1 MSDVYPDNIYRY
13 MLRNSILVL
22 LLLIVSASG
31 AIAQSEDIRS
41 DVKLNLQT
49 AIETALANSTD
60 MKRALLSVRD
70 ADQLE
75 NLAWAEVMPTI
86 NTDMTYTRNMEIP
99 VNFVPGEF
107 FGGEPGS
114 LVPIAF
120 GTDNSWDGGFS
131 VQQTLFRGQAF
142 IGISSSSVFRMAQL
156 ENYRAASQLVV
167 TQTRQAYHAVLIAK
181 EQFRLQEATISRLRE
196 NLADNK
202 SRAGAGIIDEYE
214 VLRIEVQLRNEEPRI
229 QQSLNAVNAAYRNLK
244 VVMGMP
250 LDAVFEIEGDLSA
263 YDIHSD
269 GNASAT
275 NASIADV
282 TNQIPFQPL
291 TQANDIQNLAQ
302 SRGDLRVL
310 DYQIQ
315 LKKREISS
323 EKSMYFPNVSAT
335 YNLRWSAA
343 QPGSP
348 DFFGD
353 SDNRARFQTL
363 GIKAS
368 LPIFDGMRRNTNVQ
382 RAIIARKDLEEQLSF
397 ADRQARNEVIT
408 ASEEI
413 NQVITVLPS
422 VKEGIE
428 LARMGYD
435 RALARFNN
443 GLGSQLD
450 VTEAELQLRQA
461 QLNYAQLVF
470 DYLNSKARYDQA
482 IGQVPFVS
490 N

>member
-1 MSDVYPDNIYRY
+1 
-13 MLRNSILVL
+13 MLRKTFIAIVMILSPALAALAQTESIRDGVK
-22 LLLIVSASG
+22 V
-31 AIAQSEDIRS
+31 DI
-41 DVKLNLQT
+41 QT

-60 MKRALLSVRD
+60 MKRALLSIRD

-86 NTDMTYTRNMEIP
+86 STDMAYTRNMEIP

-120 GTDNSWDGGFS
+120 GTDNSWEGGLS
-131 VQQTLFRGQAF
+131 VQQTIFRGQAF
-142 IGISSSSVFRMAQL
+142 VGIGSSTVFRLAQL
-156 ENYRAASQLVV
+156 ENYRATSQRVV
-167 TQTRQAYHAVLIAK
+167 TQLRQAYHGVLIAK
-181 EQFRLQEATISRLRE
+181 EQLRLQEATISRLRE
-196 NLADNK
+196 NLQENRG
-202 SRAGAGIIDEYE
+202 RAAAGIIDEYE

-229 QQSLNAVNAAYRNLK
+229 QQATNAVNAAYRALK
-244 VVMGMP
+244 IQMGLP
-250 LDAVFEIEGDLSA
+250 VDVEFEVEGDLSEF
-263 YDIHSD
+263 DLT
-269 GNASAT
+269 SAQAAVPT
-275 NASIADV
+275 NASIAFV
-282 TNQIPFQPL
+282 SNQTPFQPVVR
-291 TQANDIQNLAQ
+291 ANEVPDLAMF
-302 SRGDLRVL
+302 RGDLRVL
-310 DYQIQ
+310 DYQIR
-315 LKKREISS
+315 LKKKEISS
-323 EKSMYFPNVSAT
+323 EKSMYYPNISAT

-343 QPGSP
+343 QPGAP

-363 GIKAS
+363 GIRAS
-368 LPIFDGMRRNTNVQ
+368 LPLFDGMRRNTNVQ

-397 ADRQARNEVIT
+397 ADRQARNEVVT

-413 NQVITVLPS
+413 NNVLTVLPS
-422 VKEGIE
+422 VKEGID
-428 LARMGYD
+428 LARTGYE

-443 GLGSQLD
+443 GLGTQLD

-470 DYLNSKARYDQA
+470 DYLNSKAKYDLA

>member
-1 MSDVYPDNIYRY
+1 
-13 MLRNSILVL
+13 MLRNSFFLVITL
-22 LLLIVSASG
+22 LFTASGVSAQND
-31 AIAQSEDIRS
+31 AMRS
-41 DVKLNLQT
+41 DVKVNLQT

-86 NTDMTYTRNMEIP
+86 TTDMTYTRNMEIP

-156 ENYRAASQLVV
+156 ENYRAASQLTV
-167 TQTRQAYHAVLIAK
+167 TQTRQAYHAVLISK
-181 EQFRLQEATISRLRE
+181 EQLRLQEATISRLRE
-196 NLADNK
+196 NLDDNK
-202 SRAGAGIIDEYE
+202 SRASAGIIDEYE

-229 QQSLNAVNAAYRNLK
+229 QQSANAVNVAYRNLK
-244 VVMGMP
+244 VLMGMP
-250 LDAVFEIEGDLSA
+250 LDADFEIEGDLSA

-269 GNASAT
+269 GTMSES
-275 NASIADV
+275 NASIVDV
-282 TNQIPFQPL
+282 TNQIPYQPL
-291 TQANDIQNLAQ
+291 TRANDVLDLGL

-323 EKSMYFPNVSAT
+323 EKSMYYPNITAT

-368 LPIFDGMRRNTNVQ
+368 LPIFDGMRRNTNIQ

-428 LARMGYD
+428 LARTGYD

-443 GLGSQLD
+443 GLGTQLD

-461 QLNYAQLVF
+461 QLNYAQLVY

-482 IGQVPFVS
+482 IGRVPFVS

>member
-1 MSDVYPDNIYRY
+1 
-13 MLRNSILVL
+13 MLRNTIFVLISL
-22 LLLIVSASG
+22 LLSASG
-31 AIAQSEDIRS
+31 VVAQVNTMKPT
-41 DVKLNLQT
+41 VKVDLQT

-75 NLAWAEVMPTI
+75 DLAWAEVLPTI
-86 NTDMTYTRNMEIP
+86 SADMTYTRNMEIP

-107 FGGEPGS
+107 FGGAPGS

-167 TQTRQAYHAVLIAK
+167 TQTRQVYHTVLIAK
-181 EQFRLQEATISRLRE
+181 EQLRLQEATISRLRE

-202 SRAGAGIIDEYE
+202 SRADAGIIDDYE
-214 VLRIEVQLRNEEPRI
+214 VLRVEVQLRNEDPRI
-229 QQSLNAVNAAYRNLK
+229 QQSRNAVNAAYRNLK
-244 VVMGMP
+244 IIMGMP
-250 LDAVFEIEGDLSA
+250 VDVDFEIEGDLSA
-263 YDIHSD
+263 FNILSTEV
-269 GNASAT
+269 SPT
-275 NASIADV
+275 NASISLV
-282 TNQIPFQPL
+282 SNQTPFQPL
-291 TQANDIQNLAQ
+291 ARETDVPNLGQ

-315 LKKREISS
+315 LKKKEISS
-323 EKSMYFPNVSAT
+323 EKSFYYPNITAT

-348 DFFGD
+348 NFFGD
-353 SDNRARFQTL
+353 SDTRARFQTL

-382 RAIIARKDLEEQLSF
+382 RAIISRKDLEEQLSL

-428 LARMGYD
+428 LARTGYD

-443 GLGSQLD
+443 GLGTQLD

-461 QLNYAQLVF
+461 QLNYALLVY
-470 DYLNSKARYDQA
+470 DYLNSKAKYDQA
-482 IGQVPFVS
+482 TGRVPFVS

>member
-1 MSDVYPDNIYRY
+1 
-13 MLRNSILVL
+13 MLKPIFL
-22 LLLIVSASG
+22 LLTALMISASG
-31 AIAQSEDIRS
+31 VMAQTESMRPG
-41 DVKLNLQT
+41 VKVNLQT

-86 NTDMTYTRNMEIP
+86 STDMTYTRNMEIP

-107 FGGEPGS
+107 FGGAPGS

-142 IGISSSSVFRMAQL
+142 IGINSSSVFRMAQL

-167 TQTRQAYHAVLIAK
+167 TRTRQSYHAVLIAK
-181 EQFRLQEATISRLRE
+181 EQLRLQEATISRLRE
-196 NLADNK
+196 NLAENR
-202 SRAGAGIIDEYE
+202 SRASAGIIDEYE

-229 QQSLNAVNAAYRNLK
+229 QQSKNSVNAAYRNLK
-244 VVMGMP
+244 VLMGMP
-250 LDAVFEIEGDLSA
+250 VDVEFEIEGDLSEF
-263 YDIHSD
+263 DIMS
-269 GNASAT
+269 NATTPSNT
-275 NASIADV
+275 SISLV
-282 TNQIPFQPL
+282 TNQTPYQPM
-291 TQANDIQNLAQ
+291 ARAADVPNLAQ

-315 LKKREISS
+315 LKKKEISS
-323 EKSMYFPNVSAT
+323 EKSMYYPNITAN

-353 SDNRARFQTL
+353 TDSRARFQTL
-363 GIKAS
+363 GLKAS
-368 LPIFDGMRRNTNVQ
+368 LPLFDGFRRNVNVQ
-382 RAIIARKDLEEQLSF
+382 RAIISRKDLEEQLSL
-397 ADRQARNEVIT
+397 AERQARNEVMT

-422 VKEGIE
+422 VREGIE
-428 LARMGYD
+428 LARTGYD

-443 GLGSQLD
+443 GLGTQLD

-461 QLNYAQLVF
+461 QLNYALLVF
-470 DYLNSKARYDQA
+470 DYLNSKANYDQA
-482 IGQVPFVS
+482 IGRVPFVS

>member
-1 MSDVYPDNIYRY
+1 
-13 MLRNSILVL
+13 MLRPIFPL
-22 LLLIVSASG
+22 LTALMISASSVM
-31 AIAQSEDIRS
+31 AQTESMRPG
-41 DVKLNLQT
+41 VNVNLQT
-49 AIETALANSTD
+49 AIETALANSTE

-86 NTDMTYTRNMEIP
+86 STDMTYTRNMEIP

-107 FGGEPGS
+107 FGGAPGS

-120 GTDNSWDGGFS
+120 GTDNSWDGGLS

-156 ENYRAASQLVV
+156 ENYRATSQLVV
-167 TQTRQAYHAVLIAK
+167 TRTRQSYHAVLIAK
-181 EQFRLQEATISRLRE
+181 EQLRLQEATISRLRE
-196 NLADNK
+196 NLAENR
-202 SRAGAGIIDEYE
+202 SRANAGIIDEYE

-229 QQSLNAVNAAYRNLK
+229 QQSKNSVNAAYRNLK
-244 VVMGMP
+244 VLMGMP
-250 LDAVFEIEGDLSA
+250 VDVEFEIEGDLSV
-263 YDIHSD
+263 YDIMSND
-269 GNASAT
+269 TTPPNMAISL
-275 NASIADV
+275 V
-282 TNQIPFQPL
+282 TNQTPFQPM
-291 TQANDIQNLAQ
+291 ARVADVPNLAQ

-315 LKKREISS
+315 LKKKEISS
-323 EKSMYFPNVSAT
+323 EKSMYYPRITAN

-353 SDNRARFQTL
+353 TDSRARFQTL

-368 LPIFDGMRRNTNVQ
+368 LPLFDGLRRNVNVQ
-382 RAIIARKDLEEQLSF
+382 RAIISRKDLEEQLSL

-422 VKEGIE
+422 VREGIE
-428 LARMGYD
+428 LARTGYD

-443 GLGSQLD
+443 GLGTQLD
-450 VTEAELQLRQA
+450 VTEAEFQLRQA
-461 QLNYAQLVF
+461 QLNYALLVF
-470 DYLNSKARYDQA
+470 DYLNSKANYDQA
-482 IGQVPFVS
+482 IGRVPFVS

>member
-1 MSDVYPDNIYRY
+1 
-13 MLRNSILVL
+13 MLRHTTFVLITLVLSASSIL
-22 LLLIVSASG
+22 
-31 AIAQSEDIRS
+31 AQPNAAKTG
-41 DVKLNLQT
+41 VKVNLQT

-86 NTDMTYTRNMEIP
+86 TTDITYTRNMEIP

-107 FGGEPGS
+107 FGGAPGS

-167 TQTRQAYHAVLIAK
+167 TRTRQAYHAVLIAK
-181 EQFRLQEATISRLRE
+181 EQLRLQEATIVRLRE

-202 SRAGAGIIDEYE
+202 SRASAGIIDEYE

-229 QQSLNAVNAAYRNLK
+229 QQSRNSVYATYRNLK
-244 VVMGMP
+244 ILMGMP
-250 LDAVFEIEGDLSA
+250 VDVYFEIEGDLSA
-263 YDIHSD
+263 YDIFSPDASPSNRSISD
-269 GNASAT
+269 VSNQT
-275 NASIADV
+275 PYQPIAQAVD
-282 TNQIPFQPL
+282 IP
-291 TQANDIQNLAQ
+291 NL
-302 SRGDLRVL
+302 STLRGDLRVL

-315 LKKREISS
+315 LKKKEISS
-323 EKSMYFPNVSAT
+323 EKSMYYPTISAT

-353 SDNRARFQTL
+353 SDSRARFQTL

-368 LPIFDGMRRNTNVQ
+368 LPLFDGMRRNTNVQ
-382 RAIIARKDLEEQLSF
+382 RAIISRKDLEEQLGL
-397 ADRQARNEVIT
+397 ADRQARNEVMT

-413 NQVITVLPS
+413 SQIISVMPS

-428 LARMGYD
+428 LARTGYD

-443 GLGSQLD
+443 GLGTQLD

-461 QLNYAQLVF
+461 QLNYAILVF
-470 DYLNSKARYDQA
+470 DYLNSKANYDQA
-482 IGQVPFVS
+482 IGRVPFVS

>member
-1 MSDVYPDNIYRY
+1 MDDDLDNIYRF
-13 MLRNSILVL
+13 MLRNTFFVLTTL
-22 LLLIVSASG
+22 LLTVPNVV
-31 AIAQSEDIRS
+31 AQPDATTLG
-41 DVKLNLQT
+41 VKVNLQT

-86 NTDMTYTRNMEIP
+86 STDMTYTRNMEIP

-120 GTDNSWDGGFS
+120 GTDNSWDGGLN

-142 IGISSSSVFRMAQL
+142 IGISSSSVFRLAQL
-156 ENYRAASQLVV
+156 ENYRAASQFVV

-181 EQFRLQEATISRLRE
+181 EQLRLQESTIARLRE
-196 NLADNK
+196 NLADNR

-250 LDAVFEIEGDLSA
+250 VDLAFDIEGDLSTF
-263 YDIHSD
+263 DILSSD
-269 GNASAT
+269 ASPT
-275 NASIADV
+275 NASISLV
-282 TNQIPFQPL
+282 SNQTPYQPVAQVGDIPSLGQL
-291 TQANDIQNLAQ
+291 
-302 SRGDLRVL
+302 RGDLRVL

-315 LKKREISS
+315 LKKKEISS
-323 EKSMYFPNVSAT
+323 EKSMYYPNITAT

-348 DFFGD
+348 NFFGD
-353 SDNRARFQTL
+353 SDSRARFQTL

-382 RAIIARKDLEEQLSF
+382 RAIISRKDLEEQLSL
-397 ADRQARNEVIT
+397 AERKARNEVIT

-413 NQVITVLPS
+413 IQVITVLPS

-428 LARMGYD
+428 LARTGYD

-443 GLGSQLD
+443 GLGTQLD

-470 DYLNSKARYDQA
+470 DYLNSKAKYDQA
-482 IGQVPFVS
+482 IGRVPFVS

>member
-1 MSDVYPDNIYRY
+1 
-13 MLRNSILVL
+13 MLRPIFL
-22 LLLIVSASG
+22 LLTALVISASG
-31 AIAQSEDIRS
+31 VMAQTESMRPG
-41 DVKLNLQT
+41 VKVNLQT

-86 NTDMTYTRNMEIP
+86 STDMTYTRNMEIP

-107 FGGEPGS
+107 FGGAPGS

-142 IGISSSSVFRMAQL
+142 IGINSSSVFRMAQL

-167 TQTRQAYHAVLIAK
+167 TRTRQSYHAVLIAK
-181 EQFRLQEATISRLRE
+181 EQLRLQEATISRLRE
-196 NLADNK
+196 NLATNR
-202 SRAGAGIIDEYE
+202 SRASAGIIDEYE

-229 QQSLNAVNAAYRNLK
+229 QQSKNSVNAAYRNLK
-244 VVMGMP
+244 VLMGMP
-250 LDAVFEIEGDLSA
+250 VDVEFEIEGDLSEF
-263 YDIHSD
+263 DILS
-269 GNASAT
+269 NATTPSNT
-275 NASIADV
+275 SISLV
-282 TNQIPFQPL
+282 TNQTPYQPM
-291 TQANDIQNLAQ
+291 ARAADVPNLAQ

-315 LKKREISS
+315 LKKKEISS
-323 EKSMYFPNVSAT
+323 EKSMYYPNITAN

-353 SDNRARFQTL
+353 TDTRARFQTL

-368 LPIFDGMRRNTNVQ
+368 LPLFDGLRRNVNVQ
-382 RAIIARKDLEEQLSF
+382 RAIISRKDLEEQLSL
-397 ADRQARNEVIT
+397 AERQARNEVIT

-422 VKEGIE
+422 VREGIE
-428 LARMGYD
+428 LARTGYD

-443 GLGSQLD
+443 GLGTQLD

-461 QLNYAQLVF
+461 QLNYALLVF
-470 DYLNSKARYDQA
+470 DYLNSKANYDQA
-482 IGQVPFVS
+482 IGRVPFVS